1 MNHRLSVRLPDE
13 LAEGIDARARHSGKT
28 KSAVVRDT
36 LTNAGLAVKR
46 DVQPFPELLKRAA
59 ALRAR
64 QPEMTDVVAL
74 LREVRDGSPLRLR
87 LRRLNIPFMEADLA

>member
-1 MNHRLSVRLPDE
+1 MSRRLSVRLTDE
-13 LAEGIDARARHSGKT
+13 LARGLETRARRSGKT
-28 KSAVVRDT
+28 KSEVVREVLRT
-36 LTNAGLAVKR
+36 SGVAPRANTQSLTEVL
-46 DVQPFPELLKRAA
+46 DRAA

-87 LRRLNIPFMEADLA
+87 LRRLSIPFMEADLA